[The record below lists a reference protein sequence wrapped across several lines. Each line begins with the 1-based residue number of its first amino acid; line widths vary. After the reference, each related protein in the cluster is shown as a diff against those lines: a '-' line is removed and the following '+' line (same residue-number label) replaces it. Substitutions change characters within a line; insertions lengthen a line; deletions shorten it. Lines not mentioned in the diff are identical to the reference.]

1 MKQIALRIGI
11 LIGLFISTSIIPWW
25 AVFILSAISTLYID
39 NFFEVI
45 SIGLFY
51 DIYYHIPGLVWYL
64 VAINTLIMACIYAVS
79 LLIQKLTQR
88 PNFYDF

>member
-25 AVFILSAISTLYID
+25 AVFILCAISVFYID
-39 NFFEVI
+39 NFFEII

-51 DIYYHIPGLVWYL
+51 DIYYHIPGLAWYL
-64 VAINTLIMACIYAVS
+64 VAINTLIMIGMYIVS

-88 PNFYDF
+88 PKFYDF

>member
-25 AVFILSAISTLYID
+25 AVFILCAIAVLCID
-39 NFFEVI
+39 NFFEII

-64 VAINTLIMACIYAVS
+64 VAINTLIMIGMYIVS

-88 PNFYDF
+88 PKFYDF